1 MTHPTRRQGTHISS
15 IGHCIRVNNRTIFTL
30 LSFNPSNK
38 NIDNH
43 HFVFL
48 SGLESQIVFLSF
60 RSQKLSHTFVYV
72 RQFEI
77 FLEHIFIFRFFQP
90 FFPDFCLVFSMT
102 NVSLFAVSF
111 FLFFYTE
118 SSSIVDDV
126 SVIGNHLVVV
136 ANVDHRCRFASS
148 YDFAV

>member
-1 MTHPTRRQGTHISS
+1 MTHPSRRQGTHFSS
-15 IGHCIRVNNRTIFTL
+15 IGHCIRVNNRIIFTV

-48 SGLESQIVFLSF
+48 SGLESQIVFLLF
-60 RSQKLSHTFVYV
+60 RSQKLSHTFFVYV

-90 FFPDFCLVFSMT
+90 FSPDFCLVFSMT

-111 FLFFYTE
+111 SLFYTE
-118 SSSIVDDV
+118 SSSIVDDA
-126 SVIGNHLVVV
+126 VIGNHLVVV
-136 ANVDHRCRFASS
+136 ANVDHRCRFAS